1 MPTEGKRRPPAKRV
15 LGDPH
20 LPAARRSPSAGRGL
34 AFCVLALSLSAAGRG
49 AAEPPVPVAPQE
61 APALEPDYHIG
72 PGDALS
78 IFVWKEPELTRD
90 VTVRLDGKISVPLLG
105 DVVASGRTPQQLGDD
120 IAARLKRFVEA
131 PVVTV
136 GLTKSSSRFYVVG
149 QVARPGDFPL
159 LSPTT
164 LVQALALAGGLREF
178 AKAESII
185 IVRREGD
192 VQTFLAVNYK
202 KLETARDAS
211 QNVAVRPGDTIV
223 VP

>member
-1 MPTEGKRRPPAKRV
+1 MPIEGRRRPPATRV

-20 LPAARRSPSAGRGL
+20 LPAARRSLFAARGL
-34 AFCVLALSLSAAGRG
+34 VFCVLALGLRAAG
-49 AAEPPVPVAPQE
+49 AAEPPVPVPPQE
-61 APALEPDYHIG
+61 TPAREPPDYHIG

-131 PVVTV
+131 PQVTV

-192 VQTFLAVNYK
+192 AQTFLAVNYK